1 MTPGLRNT
9 DTSAAVSPEVDV
21 HQSKTKPRLQ
31 IPLLEL
37 ASAELEKIQQHQQA
51 SSFPPACRAILTDM
65 KGNAACLDCG
75 RNSPEWAAV
84 SYGALVCLY
93 CSGNHRSLGV
103 NVSTVRSITMDHW
116 SADEILKMMEGGN
129 RQLHTFFQR
138 HSLCLDSSTP
148 QQQFQSPHLTKDNI
162 ITMRYKTKAA
172 LFYRQ
177 QLEHHV
183 QDLKQ
188 RGPYKGRRRQQ
199 GRPLGS
205 QTSNVETYV

>member
-9 DTSAAVSPEVDV
+9 DASAAVSPEVDV
-21 HQSKTKPRLQ
+21 RQTKTKPRSQ
-31 IPLLEL
+31 MPLLEL

-65 KGNAACLDCG
+65 EGNAACLDCG

-116 SADEILKMMEGGN
+116 SADEIFKMLEGGN

-199 GRPLGS
+199 RRPIGS
-205 QTSNVETYV
+205 QTSNVETYI